1 MENKTC
7 RESAACNSK
16 RLICTPSQAAKN
28 AFFYVQEAGVFN
40 KNDTA
45 DTQRH
50 DLDSFLFVA
59 VTAGKG
65 ELTINGEEFELT
77 KGNCFLID
85 CRTPHHYKSVT
96 DDPWE
101 IVWIHFNGA
110 TSRQYYENFISQS
123 RNVFR
128 PPSFEDAV
136 DAISKIIGYNEQ
148 NNANAEALSSAQI
161 VRLLT
166 IALTTVES
174 EHETDS
180 ALTQKMAAV
189 HEYIEHHFSEDITL
203 ERLAAEFYISKFYLT
218 REYKKIY
225 GKTIFQHIINC
236 RINYGKRLLRFSDRS
251 VDEIAHLCGF
261 NDQSYFVRQFKKAEN
276 VTCFAYRKMWREK

>member
-1 MENKTC
+1 MENKAC
-7 RESAACNSK
+7 RESAANNSK

-28 AFFYVQEAGVFN
+28 AFFYVQEAGVL
-40 KNDTA
+40 KKTDTA

-50 DLDSFLFVA
+50 NLESFLFVA

-65 ELTINGEEFELT
+65 ELTVDGEEFELS
-77 KGNCFLID
+77 KGDCFLID
-85 CRTPHHYKSVT
+85 CRTPHHYKSVI

-101 IVWIHFNGA
+101 ILWLHFNGA
-110 TSRQYYENFISQS
+110 TSRQYYENFITQS

-128 PPSFEDAV
+128 PASFEGAV
-136 DAISKIIGYNEQ
+136 ETILKIIYYNEQ
-148 NNANAEALSSAQI
+148 NSANAEALSSALI

-166 IALTTVES
+166 IALTSVEKNQ
-174 EHETDS
+174 ETDS
-180 ALTQKMAAV
+180 ALTQKLTAV
-189 HEYIEHHFSEDITL
+189 HEYIEHRFSEDITL
-203 ERLAAEFYISKFYLT
+203 EKLAAEFYISKFYLT
-218 REYKKIY
+218 REYKKVY

-236 RINYGKRLLRFSDRS
+236 RINFGKKLLRFSDKS

-276 VTCFAYRKMWREK
+276 VTCFTYRKMWRDK

>member
-1 MENKTC
+1 MENKAC
-7 RESAACNSK
+7 RETAANNSK
-16 RLICTPSQAAKN
+16 RLICTPSPAAKN
-28 AFFYVQEAGVFN
+28 AFFYVQEAGIL
-40 KNDTA
+40 KKTDTA

-65 ELTINGEEFELT
+65 ELTVGTEEFELS
-77 KGNCFLID
+77 KGDCFLID
-85 CRTPHHYKSVT
+85 CRTPHHYRSVT

-101 IVWIHFNGA
+101 LLWIHFNGA

-128 PPSFEDAV
+128 SPSFESAV
-136 DAISKIIGYNEQ
+136 EAISKIIYFNEQ
-148 NNANAEALSSAQI
+148 NYANAEALSSALI

-166 IALTTVES
+166 IALTAAERGQ
-174 EHETDS
+174 ETDS
-180 ALTQKMAAV
+180 VLTQKLNAV
-189 HEYIEHHFSEDITL
+189 HGYIERRFNEDITL
-203 ERLAAEFYISKFYLT
+203 EGLAAEFYISKYYLT

-236 RINYGKRLLRFSDRS
+236 RINYGKRLLRFSDKS

-276 VTCFAYRKMWREK
+276 VTCFAYRKMWRDK